1 MPRATE
7 LSNPRTVPTPHH
19 LRGGVIAI
27 AVVLALSLLLAQHG
41 QAQTLTVLH
50 TFTGSQD
57 GGYPEAGLTMDRAG
71 NLYGTTYDGGYPY
84 AGNVFKVTRGE
95 SSWVLTPLYT
105 FDFTHGSYPQ
115 ARVVFGPDGALY
127 GTTAAGGQSG
137 CYYEGAGCGVVFKLQ
152 PPPTECHSALC
163 PWTQTVIHYF
173 QDDPDGATPGFGDLI
188 FDQQGRIYGTTWR
201 GGSGYERGGTLFQI
215 SPANGYRTTILHNFG
230 DESGSWPLGGTS
242 FDASG
247 NLYGT
252 TWFGGADEDGVVYQ
266 MMPSGSGWQYN
277 VIHSFDSTDGNS
289 AKAALFQDA
298 AGNFFSTTEGGGTDG
313 VGVVF
318 EMTSSGGGWT
328 YNVLYNFLGKT
339 QFYDGPLSPLISDAQ
354 GNLYGDTLDG
364 GLYGGGSVFKLTPTE
379 SGWVYTSLHDFTC
392 GADGCGIFGPLVMD
406 AQGNI
411 YGTANGGGVA
421 NCGNGYGCGTVW
433 EITP

>member
-1 MPRATE
+1 
-7 LSNPRTVPTPHH
+7 
-19 LRGGVIAI
+19 VIAI
-27 AVVLALSLLLAQHG
+27 AVVLVLSLLLAQHG
-41 QAQTLTVLH
+41 QAQTFTVLH
-50 TFTGSQD
+50 TFTGGED
-57 GGYPEAGLTMDRAG
+57 GAYPEAGLTMDRAG
-71 NLYGTTYDGGYPY
+71 NLYGTTYYSGFPY
-84 AGNVFKVTRGE
+84 YGNVFKMTHSG

-105 FDFTHGSYPQ
+105 FDGTHGSYPQ

-127 GTTAAGGQSG
+127 GTTAAGGQNS
-137 CYYEGAGCGVVFKLQ
+137 CSYEGIGCGVVFKLQ
-152 PPPTECHSALC
+152 PPANACHSVLC

-173 QDDPDGATPGFGDLI
+173 TDDPDGATPGFGDVI
-188 FDQQGRIYGTTWR
+188 FDQQGRLYGTTWR
-201 GGSGYERGGTLFQI
+201 GGSGYERGGTLFQLTP
-215 SPANGYRTTILHNFG
+215 SNGYWTASILHSFG
-230 DESGSWPLGGTS
+230 DETGSWPLGGPS

-252 TWFGGADEDGVVYQ
+252 TWFGGTGDGVVWQ

-277 VIHSFDSTDGNS
+277 VLHQFDGSDGNS

-298 AGNFFSTTEGGGTDG
+298 AGNFYSTTEGGGADG

-318 EMTSSGGGWT
+318 QMTSSGGGWT
-328 YNVLYNFLGKT
+328 YNVIYNFLGT

-364 GLYGGGSVFKLTPTE
+364 GIYGNGSVFKLTPTE
-379 SGWVYTSLHDFTC
+379 GGWTYTSLHDFTGS
-392 GADGCGIFGPLVMD
+392 GADGGGVFGPVLMD
-406 AQGNI
+406 AEGNL
-411 YGTANGGGVA
+411 YGTSNGGGLA

>member
-1 MPRATE
+1 MHRAIE
-7 LSNPRTVPTPHH
+7 FSNPLTVPTPQF
-19 LRGGVIAI
+19 RAAVIAI
-27 AVVLALSLLLAQHG
+27 AVVLALSLLPAQPA

-50 TFTGSQD
+50 TFTGGQD
-57 GGYPEAGLTMDRAG
+57 GGYPEAGMTMDREG
-71 NLYGTTYDGGYPY
+71 NLYGTTYDSSPPHYD
-84 AGNVFKVTRGE
+84 GNVFKMTRSG

-105 FDFTHGSYPQ
+105 FDGTHGAYPQ

-152 PPPTECHSALC
+152 PPAAACHSALC

-173 QDDPDGATPGFGDLI
+173 TDDPDGAAPGFGDVI
-188 FDQQGRIYGTTWR
+188 FDPQGRLYGTTWR
-201 GGSGYERGGTLFQI
+201 GGSGYERGGTLYQLTP
-215 SPANGYRTTILHNFG
+215 SNGYWTASILHNFG

-242 FDASG
+242 FDATG

-252 TWFGGADEDGVVYQ
+252 TWFGGTGDGVVYQ

-277 VIHSFDSTDGNS
+277 VIHQFDGTDGNS
-289 AKAALFQDA
+289 AKAALFRDA
-298 AGNFFSTTEGGGTDG
+298 AGNFYSTTEGGGADG

-318 EMTSSGGGWT
+318 QMTSSGGGWT
-328 YNVLYNFLGKT
+328 YNVIYNFLGT
-339 QFYDGPLSPLISDAQ
+339 QFYDGPLSTLISDAQ

-364 GLYGGGSVFKLTPTE
+364 GIYGNGSVFKLTPTAG
-379 SGWVYTSLHDFTC
+379 GWTYTSLHDFNC
-392 GADGCGIFGPLVMD
+392 NGPEGCGIFGPLVMD
-406 AQGNI
+406 AEGNI
-411 YGTANGGGVA
+411 YGTSNGGGVA
-421 NCGNGYGCGTVW
+421 NCGNGYACGTVW